1 MGNRGLRAAQG
12 VLVLGQSSY
21 QLGALV
27 SDRCPGFGYDLASGT
42 AALVDLVLQ
51 LLKASEKL
59 ERVGVGQRLINLLRQ
74 GRVDEESTL
83 ANATGQIPERGD
95 VGLGAL
101 KIEPDVGAIAV
112 YECRQF
118 RGEVPLQVV
127 ELLAQTLALA
137 GFAHA
142 RRSLIADRRPRHL
155 RVTADPARQEVL
167 PKEGEHGPV
176 LELGSEVSARS
187 SEPQL
192 SDAAND

>member
-59 ERVGVGQRLINLLRQ
+59 ERVGVGQHLINLLRQ

-101 KIEPDVGAIAV
+101 KI
-112 YECRQF
+112 
-118 RGEVPLQVV
+118 
-127 ELLAQTLALA
+127 
-137 GFAHA
+137 
-142 RRSLIADRRPRHL
+142 DRKSTRL
-155 RVTADPARQEVL
+155 N
-167 PKEGEHGPV
+167 
-176 LELGSEVSARS
+176 S
-187 SEPQL
+187 SH
-192 SDAAND
+192 S